1 MGITKTVSSI
11 RKLLWWPTVRRDV
24 KDYITVCEVCTRHKS
39 PKTAPIGLLQ
49 PLPIP
54 ERPWSHLAMDFIVE
68 LPESRGNTVI
78 LTVIDRFSKMGHYIP
93 LRKLPSAAELVPIFI
108 SNVVR
113 LHGIPLGIVSDR
125 GTQFVSRFWKGFCKS
140 VGIDLSF
147 SSAYHPQTNGAAER
161 ANQNIEK
168 YLRCFIS
175 ERQDNWSDLIPWAEY
190 ALNSAVSEATGH
202 SPFFTVYGFDPPVLP
217 STFPDTAIPALDEHL
232 VSLKET
238 WGRVKRALEDSSVT
252 QKIKAD
258 RHRRPAPVYQ
268 VGDRVWLSSRNIK
281 LLVPS
286 MKLAPRYIGPY
297 KILRRI
303 NPVSYALA
311 LPSHIRI
318 HNVFHVSLLKPLLC
332 NRYTKARVPPPL
344 VSVEGEE
351 EFEVEA
357 ILDARVSR
365 GVLQY
370 LVDWVGY
377 GPEDRSWLPATEVHA
392 PRLVRAF
399 YLAHPRAP
407 GGRPVAARRGG
418 GSVTLAPAPPRRLA
432 AASSLL
438 AGQAPSDIAVAS
450 AHVGTPGGG

>member
-1 MGITKTVSSI
+1 MLRLQTAQGTAPGGRPPAKLFVPENEREEVLKLYHDNKTSGHMGITKTVSSI

-78 LTVIDRFSKMGHYIP
+78 LTVIDRFSKMGHYVP

-190 ALNSAVSEATGH
+190 ALNSAVSEATGR

-217 STFPDTAIPALDEHL
+217 TTFPDTAIPALDEHL

-286 MKLAPRYIGPY
+286 MKLAPG
-297 KILRRI
+297 
-303 NPVSYALA
+303 
-311 LPSHIRI
+311 
-318 HNVFHVSLLKPLLC
+318 
-332 NRYTKARVPPPL
+332 
-344 VSVEGEE
+344 
-351 EFEVEA
+351 
-357 ILDARVSR
+357 
-365 GVLQY
+365 
-370 LVDWVGY
+370 
-377 GPEDRSWLPATEVHA
+377 
-392 PRLVRAF
+392 
-399 YLAHPRAP
+399 
-407 GGRPVAARRGG
+407 
-418 GSVTLAPAPPRRLA
+418 
-432 AASSLL
+432 
-438 AGQAPSDIAVAS
+438 
-450 AHVGTPGGG
+450 

>member
-1 MGITKTVSSI
+1 GD
-11 RKLLWWPTVRRDV
+11 P
-24 KDYITVCEVCTRHKS
+24 VC
-39 PKTAPIGLLQ
+39 LQ
-49 PLPIP
+49 
-54 ERPWSHLAMDFIVE
+54 
-68 LPESRGNTVI
+68 I
-78 LTVIDRFSKMGHYIP
+78 LEGV
-93 LRKLPSAAELVPIFI
+93 LQE
-108 SNVVR
+108 
-113 LHGIPLGIVSDR
+113 
-125 GTQFVSRFWKGFCKS
+125 C
-140 VGIDLSF
+140 GIDLSF

-161 ANQNIEK
+161 ANQNVEK

-175 ERQDNWSDLIPWAEY
+175 ERQDNWSDLLPWAEY
-190 ALNSAVSEATGH
+190 ALNSAVSEASGH

-217 STFPDTAIPALDEHL
+217 TAFPDTAIPALDEHL
-232 VSLKET
+232 ASLTET
-238 WGRVKRALEDSSVT
+238 WGRVKQALERSSIV
-252 QKIKAD
+252 QKTKAD
-258 RHRRPAPVYQ
+258 RRRGPAPVYQ

-297 KILRRI
+297 KILRRLS
-303 NPVSYALA
+303 PVSYALA

-332 NRYTKARVPPPL
+332 NRYTRARVPPPP

-351 EFEVEA
+351 EFEVKA

-392 PRLVRAF
+392 PRLVKAF
-399 YLAHPRAP
+399 YLAHPCAP

-418 GSVTLAPAPPRRLA
+418 VL
-432 AASSLL
+432 
-438 AGQAPSDIAVAS
+438 
-450 AHVGTPGGG
+450 

>member
-1 MGITKTVSSI
+1 MVAFSYGFYSRVT
-11 RKLLWWPTVRRDV
+11 RV
-24 KDYITVCEVCTRHKS
+24 KR
-39 PKTAPIGLLQ
+39 
-49 PLPIP
+49 
-54 ERPWSHLAMDFIVE
+54 
-68 LPESRGNTVI
+68 NTVI
-78 LTVIDRFSKMGHYIP
+78 LTVIDRFSKMGHYVP

-108 SNVVR
+108 TNVVR
-113 LHGIPLGIVSDR
+113 IHGIPLGIVSDR
-125 GTQFVSRFWKGFCKS
+125 GTQFVSRFWKGFCKN

-217 STFPDTAIPALDEHL
+217 ATFPDTAIPALDEHL
-232 VSLKET
+232 ASLKET
-238 WGRVKRALEDSSVT
+238 WGRVKRALEDSSGI

-318 HNVFHVSLLKPLLC
+318 HNVFHVSLLK
-332 NRYTKARVPPPL
+332 
-344 VSVEGEE
+344 
-351 EFEVEA
+351 
-357 ILDARVSR
+357 
-365 GVLQY
+365 
-370 LVDWVGY
+370 
-377 GPEDRSWLPATEVHA
+377 
-392 PRLVRAF
+392 
-399 YLAHPRAP
+399 
-407 GGRPVAARRGG
+407 
-418 GSVTLAPAPPRRLA
+418 
-432 AASSLL
+432 
-438 AGQAPSDIAVAS
+438 
-450 AHVGTPGGG
+450 